1 MSAELVLSGAIFIG
15 LALLIPTIMVLTAV
29 LGPRSG
35 GEAKNAPYESGI
47 EQVVGMADQKF
58 SVKFYLLAI
67 LFLIFDIEAVF
78 MYPWAVVFDQPV
90 KHRNDDAYPDGTD
103 AEYQSTLFEIF
114 PDMLIKSVLWP
125 TLGNHDAANAD
136 STRARAR
143 LSRISPFTISSTLAP
158 IASRS
163 AAVPTNSN

>member
-67 LFLIFDIEAVF
+67 LFLIFLINENSFQEVILEIPGEEKFEKDIDYF
-78 MYPWAVVFDQPV
+78 LKGDNHIDYLTNRDKKILTLRNKGL
-90 KHRNDDAYPDGTD
+90 KH
-103 AEYQSTLFEIF
+103 QEI
-114 PDMLIKSVLWP
+114 
-125 TLGNHDAANAD
+125 AD
-136 STRARAR
+136 NVGLAR
-143 LSRISPFTISSTLAP
+143 SRVSQILKKIDN
-158 IASRS
+158 
-163 AAVPTNSN
+163 VNC

>member
-35 GEAKNAPYESGI
+35 GEAKNDPYESGI
-47 EQVVGMADQKF
+47 KQMVGMADQKF

-78 MYPWAVVFDQPV
+78 MYPWAVSLRELGVFGFV
-90 KHRNDDAYPDGTD
+90 EMTVFILLLLTG
-103 AEYQSTLFEIF
+103 
-114 PDMLIKSVLWP
+114 LIYILRKGVLNW
-125 TLGNHDAANAD
+125 
-136 STRARAR
+136 R
-143 LSRISPFTISSTLAP
+143 
-158 IASRS
+158 
-163 AAVPTNSN
+163 

>member
-1 MSAELVLSGAIFIG
+1 MTWVTIG
-15 LALLIPTIMVLTAV
+15 LSAGTMLTMAVVLTAV

-78 MYPWAVVFDQPV
+78 MYPWAVSLRELGVLGFVEMTVFILLLLT
-90 KHRNDDAYPDGTD
+90 G
-103 AEYQSTLFEIF
+103 
-114 PDMLIKSVLWP
+114 LIYILKKGVLNW
-125 TLGNHDAANAD
+125 
-136 STRARAR
+136 R
-143 LSRISPFTISSTLAP
+143 
-158 IASRS
+158 
-163 AAVPTNSN
+163 